1 RDKPTLCVLVPAT
14 MQAVIEHP
22 RWEETDSTCLRAL
35 TTGSTQVPQGLV
47 DAFTARGV
55 PVLQVYGSTE
65 TCPVAVYTRVGGD
78 QRAGSTRLAR
88 LVCEVRAVGAHRGAG
103 SHRV

>member
-1 RDKPTLCVLVPAT
+1 VTLHPRFTPEATLEAFAKDKPTLTVLVPPP

-22 RWEETDSTCLRAL
+22 RWRETDITCLRAL

-65 TCPVAVYTRVGGD
+65 TCRSRFTR
-78 QRAGSTRLAR
+78 A
-88 LVCEVRAVGAHRGAG
+88 
-103 SHRV
+103 